1 MPTSITRDLGR
12 FVAGVRFK
20 DLPPEAV
27 RVAKL
32 GMLDSIAVMIAARA
46 DGAPRRLLE
55 ALEPAAGDATVLFTP
70 RRASPAEAALVNGTA
85 AHAFDYDDVAM
96 RGHPSCVLAPAIL
109 AEAEHLQASGTRMIA
124 AYGAAYE
131 VWAELVLRDPDPQ
144 HLRGWHLTGW
154 IGAIAA
160 AAACAALRGLPAD
173 QAAMAL
179 AIAASQGSGLMANS
193 GTMTKPFHA
202 GWAAHSGVI
211 AARLAARGFT
221 ASPDALEQSTGWL
234 RVVSS
239 GGRVDLDAPVTAGRP
254 WRIAELGIAIR
265 RHPVCYVGH
274 RLVDGALAIAERTPL
289 EAADIAD
296 VRASLSGQ
304 AADILRFHRP
314 TNGAQAKFSAEF
326 GLAVA
331 LLKGRITPADLDDAF
346 VQSPAIQSLMARVVV
361 EARDPGAPDAAA
373 EFDHVTIRTRDG
385 TELHSGPVKAII
397 GSPERP
403 LDAEQLRA
411 KFADCIAYG
420 TQGAATPAF
429 VADFMTRLDTL
440 EQLSD
445 ARELRAFAC

>member
-1 MPTSITRDLGR
+1 MPTSITRDLGL
-12 FVAGVRFK
+12 FLAGVEYSG
-20 DLPPEAV
+20 LPSEAV

-32 GMLDSIAVMIAARA
+32 GILDSVAVMIAARA
-46 DGAPRRLLE
+46 DGAPRRLLV
-55 ALEPAAGDATVLFTP
+55 AIEPAGGEATVLFTP
-70 RRASPAEAALVNGTA
+70 RRASPADAALINGTA

-96 RGHPSCVLAPAIL
+96 RGHPSCVIAPAIL
-109 AEAEHLQASGTRMIA
+109 AEAEHLQASGERMIA
-124 AYGAAYE
+124 AYVAAYE
-131 VWAELVLRDPDPQ
+131 VWAELILRDPDMQ

-160 AAACAALRGLPAD
+160 AAACSVLRGLPAD

-179 AIAASQGSGLMANS
+179 SIAASQSSGLMANS

-221 ASPDALEQSTGWL
+221 GSPDALEQPSGWL

-239 GGRVDLDAPVTAGRP
+239 GGRVDLDAPVAAGRP
-254 WRIAELGIAIR
+254 WRIEQLGIAIR

-274 RLVDGALAIAERTPL
+274 RLVDGALAIVERTNVKP
-289 EAADIAD
+289 EEIAE
-296 VRASLSGQ
+296 VRASLSSQ
-304 AADILRFHRP
+304 MLDILHFHRP

-331 LLKGRITPADLDDAF
+331 LLRGRITPADLDDEF
-346 VQSPAIQSLMARVVV
+346 VQSPAVQSLMSRVVV
-361 EARDPGAPDAAA
+361 EARDAGTLDAAPV
-373 EFDHVTIRTRDG
+373 FDQVTIRTRDG
-385 TELHSGPVKAII
+385 TELHSGPVQAVI

-429 VADFMTRLDTL
+429 IAGFMDRLNTL
-440 EQLSD
+440 DELSD